1 MWWFPAARMLVAA
14 LLILVTN
21 LEQVG
26 AFSLTVTESHIE
38 ATAGQSVYF
47 LVMPSEQGSFTI
59 TWTVNTSSTIASA
72 QGTAVKYFGDYQG
85 RAELYPNNATL
96 RLDTVTPA
104 DSGSYSVIVFE
115 LSHGTATAALQ
126 LRVHTPVS
134 NVSISLSP
142 DKEIFIE
149 NKDTATLRCTAMGS
163 FPTYSWALDGNPLP
177 LTPRYTLSADNS
189 TLTISPV
196 HRSDSGGFI
205 CTASHL
211 VGSDSSKPVKLVIT
225 YGPDPPTV
233 EVIGLE
239 LCGSLFSG
247 HYCGKEGDLV
257 TLNCQTKCFPECNY
271 RWTHNTAVIAG
282 NTSQLPIESLTFQ
295 SSGDYTCNVESDYTT
310 ISRTEKVS
318 ILVYRAPTQQI
329 TCGAADKGTALVLM
343 CSWAGGVP
351 DTVLQLKVGQT
362 IVIET
367 NEGNVTITKDQLSS
381 REIFTCVGRH
391 VVSDSQ
397 CSIVIDKP
405 QRASGSEPQVEVGK
419 EADVTLDVSLTDTV
433 RVSDP
438 GLLPAHFTWSKEDNS
453 ITGSDGK
460 FNITSGLT
468 FSKLLI
474 SKFQATDQG
483 TYQCRVTNAMG
494 ENFFQFDVTLKG
506 GVNVA
511 LIVGTI
517 VGAVAVVVIA
527 TLAVVYVYRK
537 RKEAKTQQETEG
549 EPHYET
555 IDVRASS
562 ANVSQKDS
570 GPYMDLGKHQKDI
583 YHNLRRNGTRK

>member
-26 AFSLTVTESHIE
+26 AFSLTVTESQIE

-47 LVMPSEQGSFTI
+47 LVMPSELGNFSI
-59 TWTVNTSSTIASA
+59 IWKVNTSSTIASA
-72 QGTAVKYFGDYQG
+72 KGTAVKYFGDYQG

-104 DSGSYSVIVFE
+104 DSGSYSVSVFD
-115 LSHGTATAALQ
+115 LILGAASADLQ

-149 NKDTATLRCTAMGS
+149 NKDTVTLRCTAMGS
-163 FPTYSWALDGNPLP
+163 FPTYSWALDGHPLP
-177 LTPRYTLSADNS
+177 VTPRYTLSADNS

-233 EVIGLE
+233 YMSGQVI
-239 LCGSLFSG
+239 CDSLVPG
-247 HYCGKEGDLV
+247 QYCGKEGDLV

-271 RWTHNTAVIAG
+271 RWTHNTTVIAG
-282 NTSQLPIESLTFQ
+282 NTSQLPIESLTFNN
-295 SSGDYTCNVESDYTT
+295 SGDYTCNVKNDYTT
-310 ISRTEKVS
+310 ISHTEKVS
-318 ILVYRAPTQQI
+318 ILVY
-329 TCGAADKGTALVLM
+329 
-343 CSWAGGVP
+343 
-351 DTVLQLKVGQT
+351 
-362 IVIET
+362 
-367 NEGNVTITKDQLSS
+367 N
-381 REIFTCVGRH
+381 
-391 VVSDSQ
+391 
-397 CSIVIDKP
+397 KP

-549 EPHYET
+549 EPYYET

>member
-1 MWWFPAARMLVAA
+1 TVIAGNTSQLPIESLTFNNSGDYTCNVKNDYTTISRTEKVS
-14 LLILVTN
+14 ILV
-21 LEQVG
+21 
-26 AFSLTVTESHIE
+26 
-38 ATAGQSVYF
+38 Y
-47 LVMPSEQGSFTI
+47 
-59 TWTVNTSSTIASA
+59 
-72 QGTAVKYFGDYQG
+72 
-85 RAELYPNNATL
+85 TL
-96 RLDTVTPA
+96 L
-104 DSGSYSVIVFE
+104 
-115 LSHGTATAALQ
+115 
-126 LRVHTPVS
+126 S

-149 NKDTATLRCTAMGS
+149 NKDTTTLRCTVMGL
-163 FPTYSWALDGNPLP
+163 FPTYSWALDGHPLP
-177 LTPRYTLSADNS
+177 VTPRYTLSAANS

-196 HRSDSGGFI
+196 HRNDSGGFI
-205 CTASHL
+205 CAASNP
-211 VGSDSSKPVKLVIT
+211 VNSDSSKPVKLVIT
-225 YGPDPPTV
+225 VSIFAVVLKPD
-233 EVIGLE
+233 
-239 LCGSLFSG
+239 
-247 HYCGKEGDLV
+247 
-257 TLNCQTKCFPECNY
+257 QQCNY
-271 RWTHNTAVIAG
+271 RWTHNTTVIAG
-282 NTSQLPIESLTFQ
+282 NTSQLPIESLTFNN
-295 SSGDYTCNVESDYTT
+295 SGDYTCNVKNDYTT
-310 ISRTEKVS
+310 ISHTGEGFNPRVQGSHTADHMRS
-318 ILVYRAPTQQI
+318 SQI
-329 TCGAADKGTALVLM
+329 KEQHWCDVLLGWWGAD
-343 CSWAGGVP
+343 S
-351 DTVLQLKVGQT
+351 VLQLKVGQT
-362 IVIET
+362 IVNAT

-391 VVSDSQ
+391 IVSDSQ

-460 FNITSGLT
+460 FNITSGPT

-483 TYQCRVTNAMG
+483 TYQCHVTNAMG

-527 TLAVVYVYRK
+527 TLAVLYVYRK

-549 EPHYET
+549 EPYYET

>member
-1 MWWFPAARMLVAA
+1 
-14 LLILVTN
+14 
-21 LEQVG
+21 
-26 AFSLTVTESHIE
+26 
-38 ATAGQSVYF
+38 
-47 LVMPSEQGSFTI
+47 
-59 TWTVNTSSTIASA
+59 
-72 QGTAVKYFGDYQG
+72 
-85 RAELYPNNATL
+85 
-96 RLDTVTPA
+96 
-104 DSGSYSVIVFE
+104 
-115 LSHGTATAALQ
+115 
-126 LRVHTPVS
+126 
-134 NVSISLSP
+134 
-142 DKEIFIE
+142 
-149 NKDTATLRCTAMGS
+149 MGS
-163 FPTYSWALDGNPLP
+163 FPTYSWALGGHPLP
-177 LTPRYTLSADNS
+177 VTPRYTLSADNS

-205 CTASHL
+205 CTASNL
-211 VGSDSSKPVKLVIT
+211 VSSDSSKPVKLVIT

-239 LCGSLFSG
+239 LCGSFFPG
-247 HYCGKEGDLV
+247 QYCGKEGDLM

-282 NTSQLPIESLTFQ
+282 NTSQLPIESLTFNN
-295 SSGDYTCNVESDYTT
+295 SGDYTCNVKNDYTT

-318 ILVYRAPTQQI
+318 ILVYRTPTQQI

-351 DTVLQLKVGQT
+351 DSVLQLKVGQM
-362 IVIET
+362 IVNGT

-438 GLLPAHFTWSKEDNS
+438 GLLPAHFTWSKEGNS
-453 ITGSDGK
+453 ITGSDDK
-460 FNITSGLT
+460 FIITSGPT

-483 TYQCRVTNAMG
+483 TYQCRVTNAVG
-494 ENFFQFDVTLKG
+494 ENLFQFDVTLKDE
-506 GVNVA
+506 VNVG
-511 LIVGTI
+511 LIVGVTI
-517 VGAVAVVVIA
+517 GVCALVIIVSV
-527 TLAVVYVYRK
+527 LLVFLYRK
-537 RKEAKTQQETEG
+537 RKRDVSDLHSTETNAFDIHSTEAIENKTYDPQDFYAQVDKSNPLKTTDSQDLYAKVDNLSRQLQILRIYTLKSTNPS
-549 EPHYET
+549 PHLQILRIYTLKWTNLSPKLQMQKYNTVPPQTKTGTQASEK
-555 IDVRASS
+555 ASS
-562 ANVSQKDS
+562 FCNLPAN
-570 GPYMDLGKHQKDI
+570 
-583 YHNLRRNGTRK
+583 

>member
-1 MWWFPAARMLVAA
+1 M
-14 LLILVTN
+14 
-21 LEQVG
+21 
-26 AFSLTVTESHIE
+26 
-38 ATAGQSVYF
+38 
-47 LVMPSEQGSFTI
+47 GSFPTYS
-59 TWTVNTSSTIASA
+59 WA
-72 QGTAVKYFGDYQG
+72 
-85 RAELYPNNATL
+85 
-96 RLDTVTPA
+96 LDGHPLPVTPRYTLSA
-104 DSGSYSVIVFE
+104 DNSTLTISPVHRNDSGGFICTA
-115 LSHGTATAALQ
+115 SHLVGSDSSKPVALTIQ
-126 LRVHTPVS
+126 ALVS

-149 NKDTATLRCTAMGS
+149 NEDTATLRCTAMGS
-163 FPTYSWALDGNPLP
+163 FPTYSWALGGHPLP
-177 LTPRYTLSADNS
+177 VTPRYTLSADNS

-205 CTASHL
+205 CTASNP
-211 VGSDSSKPVKLVIT
+211 VNSDSSKPVKLVIT

-239 LCGSLFSG
+239 LCDSFFPGQ
-247 HYCGKEGDLV
+247 YCGKEGDLV

-271 RWTHNTAVIAG
+271 TWTHNTAVIAG

-351 DTVLQLKVGQT
+351 DSVLQLKVGQT
-362 IVIET
+362 IVNAT

-453 ITGSDGK
+453 ITGSDDK

-549 EPHYET
+549 EPYYET